1 MRNFYF
7 LLLIIFFLIAI
18 KSTNRSKT
26 RKDSFRTLVILKYL
40 ILSLEKEEKIFQLC
54 ILFLT
59 YLFLISGH
67 LECGEYKMSHINIY
81 HAIKSQDLDD
91 YRKQKTFSFELCS
104 SLM

>member
-1 MRNFYF
+1 MH
-7 LLLIIFFLIAI
+7 
-18 KSTNRSKT
+18 
-26 RKDSFRTLVILKYL
+26 SF
-40 ILSLEKEEKIFQLC
+40 
-54 ILFLT
+54 FLT

-67 LECGEYKMSHINIY
+67 LECEEYKMSHINIY